1 MIHTAHA
8 AVIHTH
14 VAHGNQWT
22 RVGAGYWCTQ
32 PFLYR
37 KGAARIASAI
47 HGLCKHGIRLFA
59 VWFDDHVVG
68 LGHGDTELVDADR
81 FDVQTIG
88 RNHSHLQARDA
99 HIEIG
104 HRRGVDEAQAD
115 LFAWFEYAGP
125 VAIGCLAIHQ
135 VGVGVATDVSEI
147 RRAHLHL
154 GPHLAIGYGGGP
166 THLAYVI
173 DEVTNGA
180 FVLVVVVRL
189 FLELGQYPRWI
200 FIRPVAQQHDVITVV
215 TEGLGL
221 LGIDDQRAVYADL
234 LLQPRVTV
242 IPVGTVLVDLELVLI
257 HAVRGD
263 AMEAQA
269 RNTIHVRRQDDAV
282 PMDGG
287 VLLEAV
293 AHAQCDGI
301 AFAPTKNRPRERAVD
316 GHGRARCA
324 GDVHRGFTDE

>member
-1 MIHTAHA
+1 M
-8 AVIHTH
+8 IHTH
-14 VAHGNQWT
+14 VAHGNQRT

-32 PFLYR
+32 PLLYS

-47 HGLCKHGIRLFA
+47 HGLGKHGIGLFA

>member
-1 MIHTAHA
+1 MVHAH
-8 AVIHTH
+8 VT
-14 VAHGNQWT
+14 HGNQWA
-22 RVGAGYWCTQ
+22 RVRAWYQCTQ

-37 KGAARIASAI
+37 KGAARIASAV

-81 FDVQTIG
+81 FYVQTIG
-88 RNHSHLQARDA
+88 RNHSHLQAWDA
-99 HIEIG
+99 HIEVRHG
-104 HRRGVDEAQAD
+104 RGIDETQTNLLAR
-115 LFAWFEYAGP
+115 FEYAGP
-125 VAIGCLAIHQ
+125 VAIRCLAVHQ
-135 VGVGVATDVSEI
+135 VGVGVATDVGEI
-147 RRAHLHL
+147 SRAHLHY
-154 GPHLAIGYGGGP
+154 GPHLTVGYGGGP

-221 LGIDDQRAVYADL
+221 LGIDDQRAVYAEL
-234 LLQPRVTV
+234 LLEPRMAV
-242 IPVGTVLVDLELVLI
+242 IPVGAVLVDLELVLI